1 MTTLYL
7 PDPKF
12 TRSGAIYNNMTSPV
26 NVTVTPALTPF
37 SEANP
42 RAWFL
47 LAECRFTTSKITD
60 DVEKTSRILEALSPS
75 VFERIAP
82 WLETKMSDTL
92 KYQELK
98 DELLSFYTASAQ
110 TRAKQILDMTNNPSE
125 KPSDR
130 WRRMDTL
137 QHNEQG
143 EKLDMVWQLWLI
155 SLPPRVRIQVQDLA
169 LDRSKIIR
177 KADSLLKQLE
187 EDDSHSAMAAQRPQ
201 AKHRPRSRD
210 DDRDKII
217 DNTCWYHRR
226 FNTRAR
232 QCKEGCKSFASFTPP
247 KNVTGDR
254 Q

>member
-1 MTTLYL
+1 MTTLYI

-12 TRSGAIYNNMTSPV
+12 TRSGTRYNNMGSPI

-47 LAECRFTTSKITD
+47 LAESRFTTSKITD
-60 DVEKTSRILEALSPS
+60 DVEKTSRILEALSPA

-82 WLETKMSDTL
+82 WLETKIADTL
-92 KYQELK
+92 KYSELK
-98 DELLSFYTASAQ
+98 DELLSFYTASDH

-130 WRRMDTL
+130 WRRMDAL
-137 QHNEQG
+137 QHDAEG
-143 EKLDMVWQLWLI
+143 SKLDMVWQLWLI
-155 SLPPRVRIQVQDLA
+155 SLPSRVRIQVQDMSM
-169 LDRSKIIR
+169 DKSKIIR

-187 EDDSHSAMAAQRPQ
+187 EDDSRPIMAAQKPSRQ
-201 AKHRPRSRD
+201 RPRQRD
-210 DDRDKII
+210 DDRDRIT
-217 DNTCWYHRR
+217 DGACWYHNR
-226 FNTRAR
+226 FGDRSKK
-232 QCKEGCKSFASFTPP
+232 CIEGCKKYSTFYAS
-247 KNVTGDR
+247 KNAPGDR